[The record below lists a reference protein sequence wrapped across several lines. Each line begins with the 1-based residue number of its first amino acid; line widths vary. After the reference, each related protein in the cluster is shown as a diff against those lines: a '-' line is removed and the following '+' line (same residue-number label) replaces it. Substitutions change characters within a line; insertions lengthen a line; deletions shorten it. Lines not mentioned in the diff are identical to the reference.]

1 MSRPFAPRD
10 GGTTVIAASTT
21 SAHGALVSGCHS
33 LRIVNASNGVAFV
46 KTAQAASLTATTADF
61 PVLPGQSAI
70 MNLKSNH
77 NRVGIVLSS
86 GAGNVYVTPGAGGS
100 DS

>member
-1 MSRPFAPRD
+1 MSKPFAPRD

-33 LRIVNASNGVAFV
+33 LRIHNASSGIAFV
-46 KTAQAASLTATTADF
+46 KTAQASTLTATTADF
-61 PVLPGQSAI
+61 PVGAGDTAI

-77 NRVGIVLSS
+77 SRVAVILSS
-86 GAGNVYVTPGAGGS
+86 GAGNVYVTPGAGGG